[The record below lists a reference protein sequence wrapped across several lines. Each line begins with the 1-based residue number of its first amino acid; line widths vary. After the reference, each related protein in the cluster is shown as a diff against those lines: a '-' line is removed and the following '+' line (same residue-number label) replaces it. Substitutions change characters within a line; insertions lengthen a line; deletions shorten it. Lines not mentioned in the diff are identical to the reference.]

1 MMRFTVWGARGS
13 YPTPITPQ
21 ALRSKITSIVQ
32 RIKPSDLASV
42 DSRERFLA
50 SLPPWL
56 FGTTG
61 GNTACVDLAFEDGNR
76 VIFDAGSGIIGLGL
90 SLLKQDPPP
99 TELHIFFTHFH
110 YDHIQGLPFLPQ
122 AYNPSIAVHFY
133 SPLDRLY
140 EKLSGQMKT
149 PYYPIT
155 MDDKMSGNLHFH
167 QLPPEGIELYGRRIR
182 WRELNHPGRAFGYR
196 VDEGDRSFGYITDI
210 ELREQD
216 FEKSVENKKFFEG
229 LDAMILDTQYTLDE
243 AIEKHDWGHSSFSL
257 GVDFAVAWN
266 ISNMYMF
273 HHEPLYSDKK
283 LDQNLQSARWYAK
296 RIGGNTLEIELATE
310 GVTIDVG

>member
-1 MMRFTVWGARGS
+1 
-13 YPTPITPQ
+13 
-21 ALRSKITSIVQ
+21 
-32 RIKPSDLASV
+32 
-42 DSRERFLA
+42 
-50 SLPPWL
+50 
-56 FGTTG
+56 
-61 GNTACVDLAFEDGNR
+61 
-76 VIFDAGSGIIGLGL
+76 
-90 SLLKQDPPP
+90 
-99 TELHIFFTHFH
+99 
-110 YDHIQGLPFLPQ
+110 
-122 AYNPSIAVHFY
+122 
-133 SPLDRLY
+133 
-140 EKLSGQMKT
+140 
-149 PYYPIT
+149 
-155 MDDKMSGNLHFH
+155 
-167 QLPPEGIELYGRRIR
+167 PEGIELYGRRIR